1 MNTLVFDIETVPDV
15 ELGRRLY
22 GLARPRRRGRREG
35 DVREAAAGAPE
46 RFPAAAAAARRRDL
60 GVLRSR
66 DGLTIFSLGDEQS
79 PERELVQRFFDGLE
93 RFAPVLVSWNG
104 SGFDL
109 PVLNYRA
116 LRHGINAH
124 TYWEVGESDRDFR
137 YNNYLSRYHWR
148 HIDLM
153 DVLSGYG
160 ASGRASL
167 ELAAQLIGLPGK
179 LGIGGAQVWPAFRR
193 GELAAIRDY
202 CELDVLNTYL
212 IFLRFELT
220 RGALDAAAYQKE
232 LEVVEAKLA
241 QSDRPHLKQYLDA
254 LADDAACGLTKPAV
268 VTTIIDLTHDGVGVA
283 DLDGRR
289 VFVADALPG
298 ERVEVVL
305 AQTAAQAAG
314 SRSQARARTVARARH
329 AGVRVLRPL
338 RRLRVAASRASRAS
352 LVQAAGR
359 RARR

>member
-22 GLARPRRRGRREG
+22 DLHDLDDAGVAKAMFAKQRQ
-35 DVREAAAGAPE
+35 VRQNDFLPPPQQRVVAISV
-46 RFPAAAAAARRRDL
+46 
-60 GVLRSR
+60 VLRSR
-66 DGLTIFSLGDEQS
+66 DGLKIFSLGDEQS
-79 PERELVQRFFDGLE
+79 TERELVQRFFDGLD
-93 RFAPVLVSWNG
+93 RFSPVLVSWNG

-116 LRHGINAH
+116 LRHGIDAH
-124 TYWEVGESDRDFR
+124 RYWEVGEADRDFR

-179 LGIGGAQVWPAFRR
+179 LGIGGAQVWPAYRR

-202 CELDVLNTYL
+202 CETDVLNTYL

-220 RGALDAAAYQKE
+220 RGALDAATYQKE
-232 LEVVEAKLA
+232 LEIVEAKLA
-241 QSDRPHLKQYLDA
+241 QSDRPHLQQYLA
-254 LADDAACGLTKPAV
+254 LWQKT
-268 VTTIIDLTHDGVGVA
+268 
-283 DLDGRR
+283 
-289 VFVADALPG
+289 
-298 ERVEVVL
+298 
-305 AQTAAQAAG
+305 
-314 SRSQARARTVARARH
+314 RH
-329 AGVRVLRPL
+329 AG
-338 RRLRVAASRASRAS
+338 
-352 LVQAAGR
+352 
-359 RARR
+359 